1 MTDAT
6 SIVPTQVLSGVLS
19 DPTAM
24 LFGLE
29 EEFSVLAVDRC
40 GPRAVKVIIE
50 QIARDGPCPDCGV
63 LSSVVKDRPLTR
75 VKDLP
80 ASGQAVQ
87 LWWRKRR
94 FRCGEDRC
102 PRWSFTQTAAAV
114 RPRGQLTERLRDK
127 IASAIAGSNRSVADV
142 AAEYQ
147 VSWPTAHKALAAA
160 AAHWLPEPEPTAVL
174 GIDETRFRSVRWLLD
189 GITWRRSDPWMTS
202 FVDCTPGHRGR
213 CLGSHPA
220 APAGVSASGLASSPR
235 HSDGRSRSW

>member
-6 SIVPTQVLSGVLS
+6 SIVPTQVLS

-29 EEFSVLAVDRC
+29 EEFSVLTVDRC

-63 LSSVVKDRPLTR
+63 LSSVVKDRPLIR

-94 FRCGEDRC
+94 
-102 PRWSFTQTAAAV
+102 
-114 RPRGQLTERLRDK
+114 
-127 IASAIAGSNRSVADV
+127 
-142 AAEYQ
+142 
-147 VSWPTAHKALAAA
+147 
-160 AAHWLPEPEPTAVL
+160 
-174 GIDETRFRSVRWLLD
+174 
-189 GITWRRSDPWMTS
+189 
-202 FVDCTPGHRGR
+202 
-213 CLGSHPA
+213 
-220 APAGVSASGLASSPR
+220 
-235 HSDGRSRSW
+235 